1 MTREEM
7 SELKAAVARLMHDNN
22 KDSGDF
28 NMLVDF
34 IDETY
39 STLCPITREQ
49 VEKVWKPCEICGEE
63 RALYQST
70 RNTKLYVA
78 TFGKRKMLETE
89 SNACPPY
96 SNCSRKNIPVC
107 AGFEIEY
114 CPKCG
119 RPLTAEAMQMVMERL
134 DALNKQT
141 TP

>member
-1 MTREEM
+1 MTREEAIKHITAWIYAT
-7 SELKAAVARLMHDNN
+7 SDLPPKQVAQALDMAISALR
-22 KDSGDF
+22 
-28 NMLVDF
+28 
-34 IDETY
+34 
-39 STLCPITREQ
+39 PITREQ
-49 VEKVWKPCEICGEE
+49 VEKVWKPCRICGEE

-134 DALNKQT
+134 EALHGNR
-141 TP
+141 